1 MGIKQITENGKPVS
15 IVAIGAGNRTNKYL
29 EYIRNHPDLVQLVG
43 VIELND
49 IRRQHVAERFGL
61 EASQCYVDYH
71 AFFEAPK
78 QADAV
83 MVCTPENMHFEPT
96 MLAIRAGYHV
106 LLEKPIA
113 QTLEECTQIAL
124 AAREE
129 GVLVSVC
136 HVLRYH
142 PYFMKVKELVS
153 SGELG
158 EIISINH
165 RTSVGVDRTAHG
177 FVRGIWRKEA
187 VTNPMLMSKCCH
199 DIDFLLWLTETPCRK
214 LTSFGSLRWFKA
226 KNAPE
231 GSAERCIDC
240 NVESG
245 CPFSAIDLYR
255 VRRDWISN
263 FDVPQGKTIDDVID
277 AQLREGLYGRCVYR
291 CDNDVVDHQIV
302 SMEMENEVTINFSMD
317 IFTLQDNRETHISL
331 TEGEIDGDETRLRV
345 RRFRGGTEEVYNFS
359 DIAHTPFHAG
369 ADLNIV
375 ADFVNAIREGRK
387 DLVTS
392 IERSVESH
400 RICFEAER
408 SRKEMRTILFER
420 VKLQPGTSL

>member
-1 MGIKQITENGKPVS
+1 MTNSIR

-29 EYIRNHPDLVQLVG
+29 EYVRQHPDKVKLVG
-43 VIELND
+43 VVELND
-49 IRRQHVAERFGL
+49 IRRKHVAERFGL
-61 EASQCYVDYH
+61 EASQCYVDYRD
-71 AFFEAPK
+71 FFKASV

-83 MVCTPENMHFEPT
+83 MICTPEDMHFEPT
-96 MLAIRAGYHV
+96 MLAIEAGYHV

-113 QTLEECTQIAL
+113 QTLEECL
-124 AAREE
+124 AIGEAAQKKN
-129 GVLVSVC
+129 VLVSVC

-142 PYFMKVKELVS
+142 PYFMKIKELVD

-158 EIISINH
+158 HIISINH

-199 DIDFLLWLTETPCRK
+199 DIDFLLWLTKTPCRK
-214 LTSFGSLRWFKA
+214 LTSFGSLRWFKE

-231 GSAERCIDC
+231 GSADRCIDC
-240 NVESG
+240 RVERT

-255 VRRDWISN
+255 VRRDWIAN
-263 FDVPQGKTIDDVID
+263 FDVPQGKTIDEVIED
-277 AQLREGLYGRCVYR
+277 QLRHGLYGRCVYR

-302 SMEMENEVTINFSMD
+302 SMEMESEVTVNFSMD
-317 IFTLQDNRETHISL
+317 IFTLKDNRETHISL
-331 TEGEIDGDETRLRV
+331 TEGEIDGDETILRV
-345 RRFRGGTEEVYNFS
+345 RKFRGATEKVYDFS

-369 ADLNIV
+369 ADLAIM
-375 ADFVNAIREGRK
+375 ADFIDAIQTGRRS
-387 DLVTS
+387 LVTS
-392 IERSVESH
+392 IDRSVESH

-408 SRKEMRTILFER
+408 SRKELRTILFSTN
-420 VKLQPGTSL
+420 K

>member
-1 MGIKQITENGKPVS
+1 MTNSIR

-29 EYIRNHPDLVQLVG
+29 EYVRQHPDKVKLVG
-43 VIELND
+43 VVELND
-49 IRRQHVAERFGL
+49 IRRKHVAERFGL
-61 EASQCYVDYH
+61 EASQCYVDYRD
-71 AFFEAPK
+71 FFKASV

-83 MVCTPENMHFEPT
+83 MICTPEDMHFEPT
-96 MLAIRAGYHV
+96 MLAIEAGYHV

-113 QTLEECTQIAL
+113 QTLEECLAIGE
-124 AAREE
+124 AARKKN
-129 GVLVSVC
+129 VLVSVC

-142 PYFMKVKELVS
+142 PYFMKIKELVD

-158 EIISINH
+158 HIISINH

-199 DIDFLLWLTETPCRK
+199 DIDFLLWLTKTPCRK
-214 LTSFGSLRWFKA
+214 LTSFGSLRWFKE

-231 GSAERCIDC
+231 GSADRCIDC
-240 NVESG
+240 RVERT

-255 VRRDWISN
+255 VRRDWIAN
-263 FDVPQGKTIDDVID
+263 FDVPQGKTIDEVIED
-277 AQLREGLYGRCVYR
+277 QLRYGLYGRCVYR

-302 SMEMENEVTINFSMD
+302 SMEMESEVTVNFSMD
-317 IFTLQDNRETHISL
+317 IFTLKDNRETHISL
-331 TEGEIDGDETRLRV
+331 TEGEIDGDETILRV
-345 RRFRGGTEEVYNFS
+345 RKFRGATEKVYDFS

-369 ADLNIV
+369 ADLAIM
-375 ADFVNAIREGRK
+375 ADFIDAIQTGRRS
-387 DLVTS
+387 LVTS
-392 IERSVESH
+392 IDRSVESH

-408 SRKEMRTILFER
+408 SRKELRTILFSTN
-420 VKLQPGTSL
+420 K

>member
-1 MGIKQITENGKPVS
+1 MTNSIR

-29 EYIRNHPDLVQLVG
+29 EYVRQHPGKVKLVG
-43 VIELND
+43 VVELND
-49 IRRQHVAERFGL
+49 IRRKHVAERFGL
-61 EASQCYVDYH
+61 EASQCYVDYRD
-71 AFFEAPK
+71 FFKASV

-83 MVCTPENMHFEPT
+83 MICTPEDMHFEPT
-96 MLAIRAGYHV
+96 MLAIEAGYHV

-113 QTLEECTQIAL
+113 QTLEECLAIGE
-124 AAREE
+124 AARKKN
-129 GVLVSVC
+129 VLVSVC

-142 PYFMKVKELVS
+142 PYFMKIKELVD

-158 EIISINH
+158 HIISINH

-199 DIDFLLWLTETPCRK
+199 DIDFLLWLTKTPCRK
-214 LTSFGSLRWFKA
+214 LTSFGSLRWFKE

-231 GSAERCIDC
+231 GSADRCIDC
-240 NVESG
+240 RVERT

-255 VRRDWISN
+255 VRRDWIAN
-263 FDVPQGKTIDDVID
+263 FDVPQGKTIDEVIED
-277 AQLREGLYGRCVYR
+277 QLRYGLYGRCVYR

-302 SMEMENEVTINFSMD
+302 SMEMESEVTVNFSMD
-317 IFTLQDNRETHISL
+317 IFTLKDNRETHISL
-331 TEGEIDGDETRLRV
+331 TEGEIDGDETILRV
-345 RRFRGGTEEVYNFS
+345 RKFRGATEKVYDFS

-369 ADLNIV
+369 ADLAIM
-375 ADFVNAIREGRK
+375 ADFIDAIQTGRRS
-387 DLVTS
+387 LVTS
-392 IERSVESH
+392 IDRSVESH

-408 SRKEMRTILFER
+408 SRKELRTILFSTN
-420 VKLQPGTSL
+420 K

>member
-1 MGIKQITENGKPVS
+1 MTNSIR

-29 EYIRNHPDLVQLVG
+29 EYVRQHPDKVKLVG
-43 VIELND
+43 VVELND
-49 IRRQHVAERFGL
+49 IRRKHVAERFGL
-61 EASQCYVDYH
+61 EASQCYVDYRD
-71 AFFEAPK
+71 FFKASV

-83 MVCTPENMHFEPT
+83 MICTPEDMHFEPT
-96 MLAIRAGYHV
+96 MLAIEAGYHV

-113 QTLEECTQIAL
+113 QTLEECLAIGE
-124 AAREE
+124 AARKKN
-129 GVLVSVC
+129 VLVSVC

-142 PYFMKVKELVS
+142 PYFMKIKELVD

-158 EIISINH
+158 HIISINH

-199 DIDFLLWLTETPCRK
+199 DIDFLLWLTKTPCRK
-214 LTSFGSLRWFKA
+214 LTSFGSLRWFKE

-231 GSAERCIDC
+231 GSADRCIDC
-240 NVESG
+240 WVERT

-255 VRRDWISN
+255 VRRDWIAN
-263 FDVPQGKTIDDVID
+263 FDVPQGKTIDEVIED
-277 AQLREGLYGRCVYR
+277 QLRHGLYGRCVYR

-302 SMEMENEVTINFSMD
+302 SMEMESEVTVNFSMD
-317 IFTLQDNRETHISL
+317 IFTLKDNRETHISL
-331 TEGEIDGDETRLRV
+331 TEGEIDGDETILRV
-345 RRFRGGTEEVYNFS
+345 RKFRGATEKVYDFS

-369 ADLNIV
+369 ADLAIM
-375 ADFVNAIREGRK
+375 ADFIDAIQTGRRS
-387 DLVTS
+387 LVTS
-392 IERSVESH
+392 IDRSVESH

-408 SRKEMRTILFER
+408 SRKELRTILFSTN
-420 VKLQPGTSL
+420 K

>member
-1 MGIKQITENGKPVS
+1 MRVKVDNGRKPVS

-29 EYIRNHPDLVQLVG
+29 EYVKQHPDRVRLVG
-43 VIELND
+43 VVELND
-49 IRRQHVAERFGL
+49 IRRQSVAERFGL
-61 EASQCYVDYH
+61 EPSQCYADYH
-71 AFFEAPK
+71 DFFRNPV
-78 QADAV
+78 QTDAV

-96 MLAIRAGYHV
+96 MLAIEAGYHV

-113 QTLEECTQIAL
+113 QTLEECQAIGE
-124 AAREE
+124 AARKK

-142 PYFMKVKELVS
+142 PYFMKVKELVD

-158 EIISINH
+158 HIISINH
-165 RTSVGVDRTAHG
+165 RTSVGVDRAAHG
-177 FVRGIWRKEA
+177 FVRGIWRSERLS
-187 VTNPMLMSKCCH
+187 NPMLMSKCCH
-199 DIDFLLWLTETPCRK
+199 DIDFLLWLTKTPCRK

-240 NVESG
+240 GVESR
-245 CPFSAIDLYR
+245 CPFSAVDLYQ
-255 VRRDWISN
+255 VRRDWIAN
-263 FDVPQGKTIDDVID
+263 FDVPEGKTIDDVIED
-277 AQLREGLYGRCVYR
+277 QLREGLYGRCVYH

-302 SMEMENEVTINFSMD
+302 SMEMESEVTINFSMD
-317 IFTLQDNRETHISL
+317 IFTLKDCRETHISL
-331 TEGEIDGDETRLRV
+331 TEGEIDGDENRLRV
-345 RRFRGGTEEVYNFS
+345 RRFRGAEETVYDFS
-359 DIAHTPFHAG
+359 GLAHQPFHAG
-369 ADLNIV
+369 ADLAIV
-375 ADFVNAIREGRK
+375 ADFIDAIRTGRR

-408 SRKEMRTILFER
+408 SRKEQRTVLF
-420 VKLQPGTSL
+420 